1 MIKFKN
7 KNKFY
12 WFNHIN
18 KKENKMSKN
27 VLTANQKKAEFIKLV
42 GDENTNQ
49 INSSNNRNSC
59 LLIQFEAMSKKEYEF
74 AKHYK
79 EKDSNGNDVVKKT
92 TLETINGFKNSDI
105 TEFTKSWVD
114 WCFFENPKGK
124 WNSKEN
130 KNEWTIVRDSS
141 VCSIAIF
148 RASKE
153 FDKPIIADNKLNK
166 KGKILVNNDFISEYM
181 PNLNK
186 DENPYPMHLSFS
198 ELKKVCLSWFNS
210 NKASDGSATKLKGI
224 SADIERLTKS
234 LTKDIENDFERHD
247 EKTFGKMALLYT
259 AMNTYHS
266 SYKNLYPEN
275 YEIFTGKKVKYTPKE
290 NKENKKTA

>member
-1 MIKFKN
+1 
-7 KNKFY
+7 
-12 WFNHIN
+12 
-18 KKENKMSKN
+18 MSKN

-124 WNSKEN
+124 WNSKDN
-130 KNEWTIVRDSS
+130 KIEWQIARDSS
-141 VCSIAIF
+141 ICSIAIYK
-148 RASKE
+148 ASSNY
-153 FDKPIIADNKLNK
+153 DKPIIADNKLNK
-166 KGKILVNNDFISEYM
+166 KGKILVNAEFITEYM
-181 PNLNK
+181 PTLNK
-186 DENPYPMHLSFS
+186 DEQKTPMYLSFA
-198 ELKKVCLSWFNS
+198 EMKKVCLSWFND
-210 NKASDGSATKLKGI
+210 NKASDGTGTKLKGL
-224 SADIERLTKS
+224 SADIERLIKS
-234 LTKDIENDFERHD
+234 LNAEMEDDFTKRHD
-247 EKTFGKMALLYT
+247 EKIFSKMGMLYT
-259 AMNTYHS
+259 TMNTYHAT
-266 SYKNLYPEN
+266 YKNLFPKN
-275 YEIFTGKKVKYTPKE
+275 YEILTGKKVEYTQPK
-290 NKENKKTA
+290 KEEQKKTA

>member
-1 MIKFKN
+1 MDTGYSASVSNIEDRPPSFSAGFFAQDFVYSSGDLDIHNGRYCKTPEYPDGTYAYFVGVTTNFATGKLDPKYPYFIGDSYKSN
-7 KNKFY
+7 PTVVDEVGKINQDY
-12 WFNHIN
+12 DFN
-18 KKENKMSKN
+18 
-27 VLTANQKKAEFIKLV
+27 
-42 GDENTNQ
+42 
-49 INSSNNRNSC
+49 NSNLIRNS
-59 LLIQFEAMSKKEYEF
+59 FP
-74 AKHYK
+74 YK
-79 EKDSNGNDVVKKT
+79 VS
-92 TLETINGFKNSDI
+92 
-105 TEFTKSWVD
+105 
-114 WCFFENPKGK
+114 EN
-124 WNSKEN
+124 
-130 KNEWTIVRDSS
+130 
-141 VCSIAIF
+141 F
-148 RASKE
+148 
-153 FDKPIIADNKLNK
+153 
-166 KGKILVNNDFISEYM
+166 VNNDFISEYM

-290 NKENKKTA
+290 NKETKKAS

>member
-1 MIKFKN
+1 MIKFRN

-18 KKENKMSKN
+18 KKVNKMTKN

-130 KNEWTIVRDSS
+130 KNEWQVVRDSS
-141 VCSIAIF
+141 VCSIAINK
-148 RASKE
+148 ATKE
-153 FDKPIIADNKLNK
+153 FDKPIIADPKLNK
-166 KGKILVNNDFISEYM
+166 KGKILVNSEFINEYL

-186 DENPYPMHLSFS
+186 DENPNPIYLSFS
-198 ELKKVCLSWFNS
+198 ELKKVCLSWFNA
-210 NKASDGSATKLKGI
+210 NKASDGTATKLKGL
-224 SADIERLTKS
+224 SADIERLIKS
-234 LTKDIENDFERHD
+234 LNAEMEDDFTKRHD
-247 EKTFGKMALLYT
+247 EKIFSKMGMLYT
-259 AMNTYHS
+259 TMNTYHAT
-266 SYKNLYPEN
+266 YKNLFPKN
-275 YEIFTGKKVKYTPKE
+275 YEILTGKKVEYTPQKE
-290 NKENKKTA
+290 DKKKSA

>member
-1 MIKFKN
+1 
-7 KNKFY
+7 
-12 WFNHIN
+12 
-18 KKENKMSKN
+18 
-27 VLTANQKKAEFIKLV
+27 
-42 GDENTNQ
+42 
-49 INSSNNRNSC
+49 
-59 LLIQFEAMSKKEYEF
+59 
-74 AKHYK
+74 
-79 EKDSNGNDVVKKT
+79 
-92 TLETINGFKNSDI
+92 
-105 TEFTKSWVD
+105 
-114 WCFFENPKGK
+114 
-124 WNSKEN
+124 
-130 KNEWTIVRDSS
+130 
-141 VCSIAIF
+141 
-148 RASKE
+148 
-153 FDKPIIADNKLNK
+153 
-166 KGKILVNNDFISEYM
+166 M

-186 DENPYPMHLSFS
+186 DENPNSIYLSFS

-290 NKENKKTA
+290 NKENKKAS

>member
-1 MIKFKN
+1 MT
-7 KNKFY
+7 
-12 WFNHIN
+12 
-18 KKENKMSKN
+18 KN

-42 GDENTNQ
+42 GEENTNQ

-79 EKDSNGNDVVKKT
+79 EKDESGNDVVKKT

-130 KNEWTIVRDSS
+130 KNEWQVVRDSS
-141 VCSIAIF
+141 VCSIAIS

-153 FDKPIIADNKLNK
+153 FDKPIIADSKLNK
-166 KGKILVNNDFISEYM
+166 KGKILVNSDFINEYV
-181 PNLNK
+181 PTLNK
-186 DENPYPMHLSFS
+186 DENPNPIYLSFS
-198 ELKKVCLSWFNS
+198 ELKKVCLSWFND
-210 NKASDGSATKLKGI
+210 NKASDGTATKLKGL

-234 LTKDIENDFERHD
+234 INAEMENDFSNRHD
-247 EKTFGKMALLYT
+247 EKTFGKMAMLYT

-266 SYKNLYPEN
+266 TYKNLFPKN
-275 YEIFTGKKVKYTPKE
+275 YEILTGKKVEFATP
-290 NKENKKTA
+290 KENKKTA